1 MKTKK
6 MIGLAAAAVILGGLA
21 YVSSSSKKVK
31 TPSDTGKLVLPHLDL
46 SKIQQIELS
55 KKSDRKLVLKS
66 AESGWTIT
74 SLYNYPADITKIRKN
89 LLALKDMKV
98 GQNAPAS
105 KIANAA
111 LLDMQDESG
120 KSLATLRIGDQHSRK
135 ATGQMAMYGGG
146 SYPDGRYL
154 SAGGSEKVYLVKET
168 LSSITATPANWAD
181 TEIVSLISSDINGI
195 AIIQGDDAVIL
206 SKKDGSWTLAGL
218 KEDEE
223 FDTSKSYAIES
234 ALKDLTFNTLA
245 DPSMSD
251 DQLGITTGIVFKV
264 TMNNGESY
272 TASIGSCLTGSSDR
286 YMKIWATCTPSGT
299 NTTVSA
305 EIKTKIADFNEKT
318 TKWSYVISAQKADNM
333 IKSRSDLIK
342 KREEPTAVKVSEETK

>member
-6 MIGLAAAAVILGGLA
+6 IIGLAVAAVILGGVA
-21 YVSSSSKKVK
+21 YISSNSKKVN
-31 TPSDTGKLVLPHLDL
+31 TPSDAGKLVLPHLDL

-55 KKSDRKLVLKS
+55 KKSGDKLVLKS
-66 AESGWTIT
+66 AESGWTIA
-74 SLYNYPADITKIRKN
+74 SLYNYPADITKIREN
-89 LLALKDMKV
+89 LLTLKDMKV

-111 LLDMQDESG
+111 LLDLQDESG
-120 KSLATLRIGDQHSRK
+120 KSLITLRIGDQHSRK

-154 SAGGSEKVYLVKET
+154 STGDSEKVYLVKET
-168 LSSITATPANWAD
+168 LSSITTTPANWAD

-195 AIIQGDDAVIL
+195 AVIQGDDAVIL

-218 KEDEE
+218 KEGEE
-223 FDTSKSYAIES
+223 FDTSKSYALES
-234 ALKDLTFNTLA
+234 SLRDLTFNTLA

-251 DQLGITTGIVFKV
+251 DQLGITTGTVFKV

-272 TASIGSCLTGSSDR
+272 TAAIGNCISGSSDR
-286 YMKIWATCTPSGT
+286 YMKIQASCTPSGT
-299 NTTVSA
+299 NTTVSL
-305 EIKTKIADFNEKT
+305 EIKTKIANFNEKT
-318 TKWSYVISAQKADNM
+318 AKWSYVISAQKAENM

-342 KREEPTAVKVSEETK
+342 EKIEPPKVKDPEEAK